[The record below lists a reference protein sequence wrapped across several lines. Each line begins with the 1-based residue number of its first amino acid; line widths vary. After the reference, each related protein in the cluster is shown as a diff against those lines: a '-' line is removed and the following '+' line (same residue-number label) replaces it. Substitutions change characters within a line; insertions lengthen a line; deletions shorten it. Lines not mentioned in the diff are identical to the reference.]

1 MRPSLGD
8 GSWEPLGSGEA
19 AIALKGDCWVQGFP
33 RNVQCGCLHPAEAS
47 SNSSLASQQG
57 HSLHYMPSFAHA
69 TMLPKATE
77 VLEAG
82 LPRERLGTT
91 A

>member
-1 MRPSLGD
+1 M
-8 GSWEPLGSGEA
+8 
-19 AIALKGDCWVQGFP
+19 QGFLG
-33 RNVQCGCLHPAEAS
+33 NVQCGHLRPAEAS

-82 LPRERLGTT
+82 LPCEGLGTT